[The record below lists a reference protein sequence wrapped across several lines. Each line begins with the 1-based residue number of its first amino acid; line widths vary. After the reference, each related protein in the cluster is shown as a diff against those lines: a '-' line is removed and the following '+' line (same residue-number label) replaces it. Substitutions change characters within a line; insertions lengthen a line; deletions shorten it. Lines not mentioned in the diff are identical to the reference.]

1 MRSVTVKCKSSDM
14 LDYFFFWKINIEKS
28 LRHVTTVAKF
38 LDNNKP
44 KTSLKNWIR
53 TVSNFNDLTQFHSI
67 CKILVKL
74 SEVESKGSPTP

>member
-38 LDNNKP
+38 LNNNKP
-44 KTSLKNWIR
+44 KTSLKN
-53 TVSNFNDLTQFHSI
+53 
-67 CKILVKL
+67 
-74 SEVESKGSPTP
+74 